1 MVFNNDL
8 VHSNTDPRISTLRVM
23 AKIIREVSLY
33 YRILATY
40 IRKPKTG
47 DLIWISGRFKCDIKS
62 RWNDYWQP
70 RITHQWNSRQLE
82 PTGIDRHTFDIPS
95 PPAGGDD
102 HGDGTAPGES
112 LQICE
117 CRLPDEAQ
125 VRGIV
130 KLGNK
135 SRDLFEE
142 WFICLVLSGFRIAG
156 LDKASPPTRDQ
167 QALTQAR
174 IITSLF
180 SQTLRN
186 RLPLHD
192 RWELGGG
199 RAYFEERILFST
211 ARQSRI
217 DFVLPAFPC
226 KSPSKE
232 KVAGTSPD
240 KGEELALRSLFAF
253 VKDIEAVYQPGAQVL
268 VVSDGHVFS
277 DCVGVDDSEADL
289 YGAQLI
295 AMSNAL
301 FGKESDRIAFLGL
314 GALLR
319 LADLDNAILPGEE
332 ETQRPPM
339 DTVRTV
345 EAEGCRRVLIAACGI
360 SARALREEIE
370 TSNPATLA
378 LYRGFSKFVQQDL
391 SAHVSV
397 KSMSG
402 KQRQKMAKLVAFE
415 MLLRNQAYSNLL
427 ELLFPTYVRL
437 SIHWYDFF

>member
-8 VHSNTDPRISTLRVM
+8 VHPNTDLRISILRNM
-23 AKIIREVSLY
+23 AKITRDVSPY

-40 IRKPKTG
+40 IRKPKAG
-47 DLIWISGRFKCDIKS
+47 DLIWISGRFKCDIES

-95 PPAGGDD
+95 PPVKGDGD
-102 HGDGTAPGES
+102 GDGTAPGEL
-112 LQICE
+112 LQVFE

-135 SRDLFEE
+135 FRDLFEE
-142 WFICLVLSGFRIAG
+142 WFIGLVLSGFRIAG
-156 LDKASPPTRDQ
+156 LDNASPPARDQ
-167 QALTQAR
+167 QALAQAR
-174 IITSLF
+174 VITSLF

-186 RLPLHD
+186 RPLHD
-192 RWELGGG
+192 RWEVGGG
-199 RAYFEERILFST
+199 RAYFEEKILFST
-211 ARQSRI
+211 ARQFRI

-253 VKDIEAVYQPGAQVL
+253 VKGIEAVYQPGAQVL

-277 DCVGVDDSEADL
+277 DCVGVDDSEADR

-295 AMSNAL
+295 AMNNAL

-314 GALLR
+314 RALLR

-332 ETQRPPM
+332 ETRRSPM
-339 DTVRTV
+339 DTVHTA
-345 EAEGCRRVLIAACGI
+345 EAESCRRVLIAACGI
-360 SARALREEIE
+360 SARALREKIE
-370 TSNPATLA
+370 ASDPATLA

-402 KQRQKMAKLVAFE
+402 KRRQKMAKLVAFE

-437 SIHWYDFF
+437 SIHWYGFF